1 MNINSVL
8 LQSDVFALSR
18 EYRVWES
25 CIWIDAYFR
34 MQIELYLDY
43 THWRIQR
50 VVSIDTYFRIQWELY
65 LDYTHLRI
73 QRDLFLDWYILLNTE
88 RVVSGLIHTWECR
101 ESCIWIDTY
110 LKGVFAKNE
119 RGYRLNAIK
128 KRFWSLH

>member
-65 LDYTHLRI
+65 LD
-73 QRDLFLDWYILLNTE
+73 WYILENTEWVVSVLYTLENTE
-88 RVVSGLIHTWECR
+88 RVVSGLIHSFEYR

-110 LKGVFAKNE
+110 LRMQRELYMDWYILKGSVREKWKGV
-119 RGYRLNAIK
+119 
-128 KRFWSLH
+128 